1 MTKVVGSNAPLASL
15 ARALV
20 GTSSA
25 IQALGAQQT
34 QYVLDTQ
41 GNCVAIIGDISHAPV
56 NAYTSSPSMVPTEL
70 TGWGI
75 ASKKTG
81 TWVQL

>member
-1 MTKVVGSNAPLASL
+1 MTKVVGSNAPLANV
-15 ARALV
+15 ARAMNGYGHAL
-20 GTSSA
+20 
-25 IQALGAQQT
+25 QALGAQQT
-34 QYVLDTQ
+34 QYVLNAQ

-56 NAYTSSPSMVPTEL
+56 NAYTASPSMVPTGL

-75 ASKKTG
+75 ASKSSG